1 LALLEKFITGKE
13 RKEVYLTDLAIWQL
27 LVIGVGLPYHIRFS
41 L

>member
-1 LALLEKFITGKE
+1 
-13 RKEVYLTDLAIWQL
+13 VYLTDLAIWQL